1 MPTLNPNLLIVEDM
15 PIVVNDKRIATILS
29 SPHVPFAPICFTLAF
44 LNMFWIHV
52 IHVRGVKGVM

>member
-44 LNMFWIHV
+44 LNMF
-52 IHVRGVKGVM
+52 